1 MASLTLH
8 YENRHQI
15 RAQEAKLKNDE
26 KNNNN
31 NNNKANNSNNK
42 QNRRDRSSR
51 KSTTTTTTNYE
62 VNNFVGG
69 GAEIFLATSPVQT
82 RKSSFKSRYNKKKQ
96 RLFIFLSRLC
106 LQYK

>member
-31 NNNKANNSNNK
+31 NNSNNK

-51 KSTTTTTTNYE
+51 KATTSTTSTNYE

-82 RKSSFKSRYNKKKQ
+82 RKSSFKSRY
-96 RLFIFLSRLC
+96 II
-106 LQYK
+106 

>member
-26 KNNNN
+26 KHNNQNN
-31 NNNKANNSNNK
+31 NNSNNK

-51 KSTTTTTTNYE
+51 KATTTSTTSTNYE

-82 RKSSFKSRYNKKKQ
+82 RKSSFKSRYKTS
-96 RLFIFLSRLC
+96 LYLSI
-106 LQYK
+106 

>member
-26 KNNNN
+26 KNNN
-31 NNNKANNSNNK
+31 ANNSNNK

-51 KSTTTTTTNYE
+51 KSTTTTTNYE

-82 RKSSFKSRYNKKKQ
+82 RKSSFKSRY
-96 RLFIFLSRLC
+96 I
-106 LQYK
+106 